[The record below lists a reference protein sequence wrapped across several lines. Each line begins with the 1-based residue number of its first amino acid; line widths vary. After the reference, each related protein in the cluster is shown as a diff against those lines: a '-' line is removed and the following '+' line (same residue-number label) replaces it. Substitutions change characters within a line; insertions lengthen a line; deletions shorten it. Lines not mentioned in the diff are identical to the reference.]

1 MKEET
6 KKQASKRA
14 SYWRYRLYKFQELHP
29 VLSKRE
35 DSKMEFTDVTKML
48 ALGVSIEIGTYDAI
62 YSWSSVKSNEMYNK
76 VTVKQEGVSNPYI
89 LIFIGEPYEDQSKSF
104 LFDNKDEAT
113 QWLLKRMH
121 SWCKRKPTFTDPFTD
136 AMKMCLAMVQNLA

>member
-6 KKQASKRA
+6 KKQAYKRA
-14 SYWRYRLYKFQELHP
+14 NYRRYRVYKFQEQHP
-29 VLSKRE
+29 ELSKRE
-35 DSKMEFTDVTKML
+35 DSKMEFADVSKML

-76 VTVKQEGVSNPYI
+76 VTVKQEGVSNSYI

-121 SWCKRKPTFTDPFTD
+121 SWCKRKPTLTDPFTD

>member
-14 SYWRYRLYKFQELHP
+14 NYWRYRLYKFQELHP
-29 VLSKRE
+29 ELSKRE
-35 DSKMEFTDVTKML
+35 DSKREFADVTKMHT
-48 ALGVSIEIGTYDAI
+48 LGISIEIGTYDAI
-62 YSWSSVKSNEMYNK
+62 YSWSSVESSELYNK
-76 VTVKQEGVSNPYI
+76 VAAKQEGVSNPYI
-89 LIFIGEPYEDQSKSF
+89 LIFIGEPYGDQSKSF

-121 SWCKRKPTFTDPFTD
+121 SWCKRKSTFTDPFTN